1 MKDVYILAIES
12 SCDETSVSIVRNGRD
27 DIATIINSQIDV
39 HTKYGGVVPE
49 VASRLHLENIT
60 MCINECLV
68 KANMKID
75 DVDAIACTYA
85 PGLLGSLLVGVEAA
99 KVLSYVFNKPLIGV
113 NHMMGH
119 ICANNIGNDLPYPLL
134 ALIVSGGHTDLIS
147 MNSEDN
153 FKYLGQ
159 TLDDAIGEAYDK
171 VARILDLPYPGGPNV
186 EKYASMGNNTY
197 KMPTILNDDS
207 YNFSFS
213 GIKSHVNNLVHN
225 EKQRGNEVNKY
236 DIACSFQT
244 TVTNLLVSKVKKALI
259 DGNFKTFIMSG
270 GVASNNYIRT
280 ALREMCDSINV
291 KMYVP
296 DKIYCTDNATMI
308 GAAAYI
314 LYKNNKFSDLSL
326 NARSNA
332 KIGE

>member
-1 MKDVYILAIES
+1 
-12 SCDETSVSIVRNGRD
+12 
-27 DIATIINSQIDV
+27 
-39 HTKYGGVVPE
+39 
-49 VASRLHLENIT
+49 
-60 MCINECLV
+60 
-68 KANMKID
+68 
-75 DVDAIACTYA
+75 
-85 PGLLGSLLVGVEAA
+85 
-99 KVLSYVFNKPLIGV
+99 
-113 NHMMGH
+113 MG
-119 ICANNIGNDLPYPLL
+119 
-134 ALIVSGGHTDLIS
+134 
-147 MNSEDN
+147 
-153 FKYLGQ
+153 K
-159 TLDDAIGEAYDK
+159 
-171 VARILDLPYPGGPNV
+171 
-186 EKYASMGNNTY
+186 NTY